1 MLEAPGAV
9 AALSQGTVRRQA
21 SDAFQPSRPRSLS
34 TKRYP
39 QGPRRDTGLA
49 RTSPALAS
57 KPSGCRDGSAGRAK
71 ARCST
76 ANKGKLP
83 TKRWG

>member
-1 MLEAPGAV
+1 MLEAPGAA
-9 AALSQGTVRRQA
+9 AALPQGTVRRQA
-21 SDAFQPSRPRSLS
+21 SDAFQPGRPRSLS

-57 KPSGCRDGSAGRAK
+57 KPSGCRDWSAGREK
-71 ARCST
+71 TRCAA
-76 ANKGKLP
+76 ANKGEPP
-83 TKRWG
+83 TKR